1 MPVQPIATVGSMHV
15 CPLCTGTVP
24 HVGGPVT
31 GPGMPGVTING
42 QPVAVMGDMCTCAG
56 PPDTIAQGCPGVT
69 INGKPVAMV
78 GSMTAHGGQI
88 TVGVP
93 GVTIESPG
101 APVTMAVKKIPFPDL
116 NFLDDLGAA
125 LVGKGKSH
133 QQGKENMEKLKEEKD
148 EGEPCI
154 YNVRWIDE
162 AGNTIDNTKIE
173 GKIFIAA
180 SVYNINE
187 GDKVTFKLRLDT
199 EEGDEIETLEGT
211 VQNKEVKIEWCAEK
225 RYFKEFNH

>member
-42 QPVAVMGDMCTCAG
+42 QPVAVMGDMCVCVG

-101 APVTMAVKKIPFPDL
+101 APVTMAVSKIPFPDL

-133 QQGKENMEKLKEEKD
+133 QQGKDNMEKLKEEKVQYPSIHNLRWED
-148 EGEPCI
+148 LNRNIINSERIQKKVKIVATAQDLPDGE
-154 YNVRWIDE
+154 
-162 AGNTIDNTKIE
+162 
-173 GKIFIAA
+173 
-180 SVYNINE
+180 
-187 GDKVTFKLRLDT
+187 KVTIEIRKTSEDGEIIAELDGTIMDGEIEIEWDT
-199 EEGDEIETLEGT
+199 EYEHFNS
-211 VQNKEVKIEWCAEK
+211 QNE
-225 RYFKEFNH
+225 

>member
-1 MPVQPIATVGSMHV
+1 MPVQPIATVGSMHI
-15 CPLCTGTVP
+15 CPLCSGIVP
-24 HVGGPVT
+24 HVGGPVI

-42 QPVAVMGDMCTCAG
+42 QPVAVMGDMCVCVG

-101 APVTMAVKKIPFPDL
+101 APVTMAVKKIPFPEL

-133 QQGKENMEKLKEEKD
+133 QQGKENMEKLKEEKN
-148 EGEPCI
+148 EGEPRI
-154 YNVRWIDE
+154 YDVRWMMRKKSISESKELKEVD
-162 AGNTIDNTKIE
+162 IQ
-173 GKIFIAA
+173 AA
-180 SVYNINE
+180 VYNIADGETINFKIQRKQTDGTVIE
-187 GDKVTFKLRLDT
+187 KELSGTVKDGIVTASW
-199 EEGDEIETLEGT
+199 EIEEEST
-211 VQNKEVKIEWCAEK
+211 
-225 RYFKEFNH
+225 NHENT